1 MDTGHSPVEP
11 PGQAGSR
18 RAAIAVAALFL
29 VNGATFSNWLPRI
42 TEIRDELGLGNAGLG
57 ATLVGGGLGGIVGA
71 LLVGRV
77 SERLGSSRL
86 LTVAAITLSIGMPL
100 IAFAPH
106 ALVLMLLL
114 TLLGTFDVFNDVAMN
129 TQGVMVQE
137 RLQRQIMNRLHG
149 MWSLGFTGGAL
160 LGSVARA
167 TEISIRWHLTIV
179 GAVLLCTVL
188 VVRRWFIPVDDPH
201 ETESHEPQVADG
213 RRGPTVPMIAMALA
227 AIGAMAL
234 EVAPNDWGSVL
245 LTDVFDAGRLGGFGT
260 VACAGAML
268 VGRLGGDHV
277 QERIGDHRLM
287 TGAMW
292 LVGTG
297 TVVTVLAPTA
307 IVAVIGLVVW
317 GLGLSVVFPQLYAT
331 AARLPGT
338 SAGAGLGWMLL
349 GQRFGAMLAAVLMGA
364 VSQWQDLRVAFA
376 SVCGAALVLLLVS
389 LRTASSAAR
398 PLAASVAAPSAPPQ
412 GP

>member
-11 PGQAGSR
+11 PGPTGSK
-18 RAAIAVAALFL
+18 RAAIAVATLFF

-57 ATLVGGGLGGIVGA
+57 ATLVGGGLGGVVGA

-86 LTVAAITLSIGMPL
+86 LTLAAVTLSIGMPL

-106 ALVLMLLL
+106 ALVLMGLL
-114 TLLGTFDVFNDVAMN
+114 TVLGTFDVFNDVAMN

-137 RLQRQIMNRLHG
+137 RLRRQIMNRLHG

-167 TEISIRWHLTIV
+167 TEISIRWHLAVV

-201 ETESHEPQVADG
+201 ETESHEPASIG

-227 AIGAMAL
+227 AIGAIAL

-287 TGAMW
+287 TLAMW

-307 IVAVIGLVVW
+307 IVATLGLVVW

-349 GQRFGAMLAAVLMGA
+349 GQRFGAMLTSVLIGA
-364 VSQWQDLRVAFA
+364 ISQWQDLRVAFA

-398 PLAASVAAPSAPPQ
+398 PLVASTAAPSAPP
-412 GP
+412 PAP

>member
-1 MDTGHSPVEP
+1 
-11 PGQAGSR
+11 
-18 RAAIAVAALFL
+18 
-29 VNGATFSNWLPRI
+29 
-42 TEIRDELGLGNAGLG
+42 
-57 ATLVGGGLGGIVGA
+57 
-71 LLVGRV
+71 
-77 SERLGSSRL
+77 
-86 LTVAAITLSIGMPL
+86 
-100 IAFAPH
+100 
-106 ALVLMLLL
+106 
-114 TLLGTFDVFNDVAMN
+114 
-129 TQGVMVQE
+129 
-137 RLQRQIMNRLHG
+137 
-149 MWSLGFTGGAL
+149 
-160 LGSVARA
+160 
-167 TEISIRWHLTIV
+167 
-179 GAVLLCTVL
+179 
-188 VVRRWFIPVDDPH
+188 
-201 ETESHEPQVADG
+201 
-213 RRGPTVPMIAMALA
+213 MIAMALA
-227 AIGAMAL
+227 AIGAIAL

-287 TGAMW
+287 TLAMW

-307 IVAVIGLVVW
+307 IVATLGLVVW

-349 GQRFGAMLAAVLMGA
+349 GQRFGAMLTSVLIGA
-364 VSQWQDLRVAFA
+364 ISQWQDLRVAFA

-398 PLAASVAAPSAPPQ
+398 PLAASTAAPSAPP
-412 GP
+412 PAP